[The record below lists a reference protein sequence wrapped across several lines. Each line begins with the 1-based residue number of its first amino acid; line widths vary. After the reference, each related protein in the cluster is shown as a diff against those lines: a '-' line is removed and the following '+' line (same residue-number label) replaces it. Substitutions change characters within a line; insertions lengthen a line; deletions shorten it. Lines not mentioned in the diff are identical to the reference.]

1 MTVGRKES
9 VQIEKPVPESMIQL
23 SIMVYESMDSMSKV
37 DSRVLRRLR
46 FVLYRYRGHSVSEA
60 AEIAGVSR
68 KTGYNIQDAWNEGGM
83 DGIIPHF
90 SSGPMPRLSEQDVL
104 EIESHLEANPM
115 DASRLRAYILK
126 NYGEDFTEK
135 HIRNMFMG
143 RGLRYSKD
151 LR

>member
-1 MTVGRKES
+1 MLGAS
-9 VQIEKPVPESMIQL
+9 VDLELGALLAAEGGL
-23 SIMVYESMDSMSKV
+23 GEHALDG
-37 DSRVLRRLR
+37 VLDDALG
-46 FVLYRYRGHSVSEA
+46 VLLHGLAEALELEA